1 MMKIARIEDL
11 HCDAGWRDFSFLK
24 ITTDDGLVGWSE
36 YNEGYG
42 GAGLTMVIR
51 RMAEGLIGQDPR
63 PIERIMQ
70 TIYAQ
75 IRQVPGGINQQAMAA
90 IENALLDIKAKAL
103 GVPVYELF
111 GGPVRTRL
119 PLYWSHCGSYRIRH
133 ADVMGVEP
141 IRSLDDLVKL
151 GKHVKERGFKAL
163 KTNILRFDTS
173 PPTMHMPGFA
183 RVPGY
188 PELNPP
194 EGAVLA
200 AMTDGLAAFRQGAGK
215 DMGILLDTNFN
226 FKTEGY
232 IQVARICEPFN
243 LFWLEIDSYDPEG
256 LRLIRDRA
264 SMPIASCESL
274 FGRRQFRPY
283 FENRSVDVA
292 IIDVPWNGWM
302 ESYKIA
308 AMAEPYEINCAPHNF
323 YGHMSSLMSAHLCAV
338 MPNFR
343 IMEIDINDV
352 SWKDDLVTHPPVIE
366 NGELIVP
373 TRPGW
378 GADINE
384 EAVKAH
390 PPKNP
395 HP

>member
-1 MMKIARIEDL
+1 MKIAKIEDL

-24 ITTDDGLVGWSE
+24 VTTDDGLVGWSE

-42 GAGLTMVIR
+42 SAGLTAVIS
-51 RMAEGLIGQDPR
+51 RMAQGLVGQDPR
-63 PIERIMQ
+63 PIERIMT
-70 TIYAQ
+70 TIQAVT
-75 IRQVPGGINQQAMAA
+75 RQAPGGINQQAMAA
-90 IENALLDIKAKAL
+90 IENALVDVKAKAL
-103 GVPVYELF
+103 GIPVYALF
-111 GGPVRTRL
+111 GGPVRERL
-119 PLYWSHCGSYRIRH
+119 PLYWSHCGSYRMRN
-133 ADVMGVEP
+133 AAVMGVDP
-141 IRSLDDLVKL
+141 VRSLDDIVKL

-163 KTNILRFDTS
+163 KTNIFRFDGKE
-173 PPTMHMPGFA
+173 PYMHQPGFA
-183 RVPGY
+183 RPPSTGY
-188 PELNPP
+188 PELNPD
-194 EGAVLA
+194 GATLA
-200 AMTDGLAAFRQGAGK
+200 AISDGLAAFRQGAGR
-215 DMGILLDTNFN
+215 DIGILLDTNFN

-232 IQVARICEPFN
+232 IKVARICEPYD

-264 SMPIASCESL
+264 AMPVASCESL
-274 FGRRQFRPY
+274 FGRRQFRPF
-283 FENRSVDVA
+283 FENRSIDVA
-292 IIDVPWNGWM
+292 IIDVPWNGLM
-302 ESYKIA
+302 ESLKIA
-308 AMAEPYEINCAPHNF
+308 SMAEAYEINCAPHNF
-323 YGHMSSLMSAHLCAV
+323 YGHLSTLMSAHLCAA

-343 IMEIDINDV
+343 IMEIDIDDV
-352 SWKDDLVTHPPVIE
+352 PWKDDLVTHPPVIQ